1 VSQKYVLK
9 ICERVLA

>member
-9 ICERVLA
+9 ICDRVPG

>member
-9 ICERVLA
+9 ICERVLG